1 MKFADLHLH
10 TVFSDGTYTPKQLIQ
25 ESINAGL
32 SSIAVVDHDTVD
44 GLEPALKSA
53 QNQDLE
59 VLPGVEL
66 TAEYQGREIHILG
79 YLIDFKNRALIDA
92 LNTLQKNRKLRIY
105 KMVNKLSKMGLKL
118 QAKSVFDISQD
129 STVGRLHV
137 ARAMVKQGLVGS
149 IQEAFRKYIGDKCQG
164 YVLGFRLSPQEAV
177 KLIKQAGGIP
187 VLAHPCTIS
196 KNELI
201 PRLIECGIMGLEV
214 YYPGYAQPT
223 VDYYLKMAKE
233 YNLLVT
239 GGSDYHGDVKP
250 EVKLGCIK
258 IPYDLVESLRE
269 AKNKL

>member
-1 MKFADLHLH
+1 VKFADLHLH

-44 GLEPALKSA
+44 GLESALKSA

-149 IQEAFRKYIGDKCQG
+149 IQEAFRKYIGDKC
-164 YVLGFRLSPQEAV
+164 
-177 KLIKQAGGIP
+177 
-187 VLAHPCTIS
+187 
-196 KNELI
+196 
-201 PRLIECGIMGLEV
+201 
-214 YYPGYAQPT
+214 
-223 VDYYLKMAKE
+223 
-233 YNLLVT
+233 
-239 GGSDYHGDVKP
+239 
-250 EVKLGCIK
+250 
-258 IPYDLVESLRE
+258 
-269 AKNKL
+269 